1 MWCAEQVANQLNK
14 GKDPANI
21 KVPSNLSQI
30 KQLRAK
36 QIFEMYKYLQGRQFL
51 FLNSFKAAGI
61 TGAVDKANG
70 VFHIIRAHSSFLYHV
85 MKVMLQCCTI
95 FANGFKKL

>member
-21 KVPSNLSQI
+21 KVPSILSQI

-36 QIFEMYKYLQGRQFL
+36 
-51 FLNSFKAAGI
+51 
-61 TGAVDKANG
+61 
-70 VFHIIRAHSSFLYHV
+70 
-85 MKVMLQCCTI
+85 
-95 FANGFKKL
+95 